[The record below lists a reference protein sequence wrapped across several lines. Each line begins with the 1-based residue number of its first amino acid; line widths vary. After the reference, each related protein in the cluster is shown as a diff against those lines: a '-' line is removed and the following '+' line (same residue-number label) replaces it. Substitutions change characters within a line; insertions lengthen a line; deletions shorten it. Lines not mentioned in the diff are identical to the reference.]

1 MGSKED
7 ESSRAS
13 RLPPLPPPP
22 SVAASILSSRP
33 PPPKLVSSPM
43 NPAVSGSTPLPPPP
57 SLKLPPTLA
66 AKPASAKSPSAEDAE
81 ANQKRL
87 GTHAQVHSTNEQI
100 PDLQSAPNSGSVLN
114 ANTTTTTSFAA
125 TSGETLSDPNAVVA
139 ESAPDAPS
147 SSWTTWAAESVQI
160 STAGSLLE
168 KAGQLAKTT
177 VESGLTYAETNQV
190 DTPIRQDGMKDMG
203 MLRTPAPKAQYGKVN
218 NGQDFPRLPMKH
230 TPAKKEVKD
239 NFANLF
245 NNAIVANDATD
256 KATSAAA
263 MEDSCAV
270 QTVSDPPGHLKP
282 LKQRAYAN
290 PSLSTLAA
298 RQSQLTVLILP
309 TANAQ
314 TIATKNNTTLSDMFR
329 VYGNLRPA
337 TKDAS
342 LEPMLPP
349 FRSAH
354 RSIALNWD
362 HIHLNFVSNNDFD
375 TLPIDQEI
383 SEEAL
388 GIACQ
393 TWDEDRMT
401 SSGLL
406 SDDIELNDLEDYVI
420 NALDE
425 EQIDDRL
432 RRQDGLASMTSIPPS
447 RYNTQEGYQV
457 DESSSHHDTF
467 PISPRAQLAISAE
480 SAFTLTSSP
489 KAPWLHRFRYTLDAS
504 TNGLAHEMICSPSV
518 VLLITSSSDNYINC
532 LAELANV
539 HHLPRPYHD
548 GHYDPNGLRREFL
561 VLHDVIHGPADF
573 DEQRALQKMRS
584 RFGVGCC
591 NVLKVNSLTPQS
603 VRIDDGYNS
612 AGEDSAWERSSVLG
626 NMFSGNKL
634 KDDFRSVSNSKESED
649 ARPIIRGVCLSPS
662 DKRAI
667 RRYAANMVATGLVPA
682 IERRIAHLNSTVSNA
697 KKGVKNVIKSF
708 WRQSKPKDAPS
719 GSEYSDGLTQT
730 LAVEVTASSS
740 VRYKYDT
747 IESQTRLLADTLFLM
762 RDYDAALSV
771 YRLVKDDYKHD
782 KAHLHHAS
790 TQEMMVLCMNQL
802 NDPNDNSYGYD
813 IQHSIET
820 ALYSYSRAGD
830 EEKEG
835 DAINNRSVRPTRAPY
850 ATRLAT
856 RFCLSVSSSRS
867 ICNERHMEIAD
878 LLASASS
885 HETPLGAA
893 VLLEQSSSHYYQA
906 SMTRKYAFHM
916 LMAGHM
922 FRSANQPLHAFR
934 CFAASLNVY
943 HGERWNELRGH
954 LRSALAAQLF
964 GMDRFALSMQFYCQL
979 IGCGGGRV
987 STRSQTKFLNHVISI
1002 CMEHKDAAFAAVD
1015 RIHNHESPDPKDD
1028 IDVVAKNFDQAT
1040 RKVEVSNIGFPRV
1053 VDGSIRVGVDNT
1065 REIGISL
1072 GRKESLENEPSESKE
1087 GDDSIWQDLMNCTT
1101 AELRACDG
1109 MISTPTNKLANE
1121 TLDDGMAKV
1130 TPSSDESTKSVITE
1144 IDKEERDAEYR
1155 ERQMRKIGN
1164 RAPVARA
1171 TSEPLVVSFRVQNPL
1186 GIEVE
1191 LTEIQLIASLTSSK
1205 LGLKH
1210 TNEYSI
1216 TKSDGAP
1223 TLTKTWNFHG
1233 SQEVFH
1239 CPDFMCQL
1247 PIDSNETA
1255 YAKANTTVD
1264 ELSNPFFVVSKT
1276 AVNLAPA
1283 SSDGEIIVSLRI
1295 CPLVEGDFSIIGVRY
1310 NLSGQLWMHHRFH
1323 VPGPLLQDTQEN
1335 KSNRGMAT
1343 KIIKG
1348 NTACII

>member
-1 MGSKED
+1 MED
-7 ESSRAS
+7 E
-13 RLPPLPPPP
+13 
-22 SVAASILSSRP
+22 
-33 PPPKLVSSPM
+33 
-43 NPAVSGSTPLPPPP
+43 
-57 SLKLPPTLA
+57 
-66 AKPASAKSPSAEDAE
+66 AK
-81 ANQKRL
+81 QKGP
-87 GTHAQVHSTNEQI
+87 GTYAPVHSTNEQI
-100 PDLQSAPNSGSVLN
+100 PDLLSAPNSGSVLV
-114 ANTTTTTSFAA
+114 NTNTVATTSFTA
-125 TSGETLSDPNAVVA
+125 TSGETFSDPNAVVA

-147 SSWTTWAAESVQI
+147 SSWTTWASESVQI
-160 STAGSLLE
+160 SAAGSLLE

-177 VESGLTYAETNQV
+177 VESGLAYAETNQV
-190 DTPIRQDGMKDMG
+190 DLRQDGGMKDIG
-203 MLRTPAPKAQYGKVN
+203 MLRTPAPKAEYGKVN
-218 NGQDFPRLPMKH
+218 NVQDVSTVPMKLD
-230 TPAKKEVKD
+230 TPAKEEVKD
-239 NFANLF
+239 NFASLF

-263 MEDSCAV
+263 MKDSCAV
-270 QTVSDPPGHLKP
+270 EPVSDPPGHLKP

-290 PSLSTLAA
+290 PSLSALAA

-329 VYGNLRPA
+329 VYGNLRPT
-337 TKDAS
+337 TKDSS

-354 RSIALNWD
+354 RSIVLNWD
-362 HIHLNFVSNNDFD
+362 HIHLNFVSNDDFD
-375 TLPIDQEI
+375 ALPIDQEI
-383 SEEAL
+383 SEKAL

-420 NALDE
+420 NALNE
-425 EQIDDRL
+425 EEVDDRL
-432 RRQDGLASMTSIPPS
+432 RRKDGLASMTSIPPS

-457 DESSSHHDTF
+457 DESSSHHDVF

-518 VLLITSSSDNYINC
+518 VLLITSSSDDYINC

-561 VLHDVIHGPADF
+561 LLHDVIHGPADF

-584 RFGVGCC
+584 RFGGGCC
-591 NVLKVNSLTPQS
+591 NVLKVNSLNPQS

-612 AGEDSAWERSSVLG
+612 TVEDSAWERSSVPG
-626 NMFSGNKL
+626 NVFSGNKL
-634 KDDFRSVSNSKESED
+634 QDDFRPVSNSKESED

-667 RRYAANMVATGLVPA
+667 RRYSANMVATGLIPA

-708 WRQSKPKDAPS
+708 WRQSKPKDTPS
-719 GSEYSDGLTQT
+719 SSEYDGPTPTQ
-730 LAVEVTASSS
+730 APEVTASSS

-762 RDYDAALSV
+762 RDYDAALGV

-790 TQEMMVLCMNQL
+790 TQEMMALCMNEL

-835 DAINNRSVRPTRAPY
+835 ASNNRSVRPTRAPY

-856 RFCLSVSSSRS
+856 RFCLSVCSSRS
-867 ICNERHMEIAD
+867 ICNEKHMEIAD

-906 SMTRKYAFHM
+906 NMTRKYAFHM

-979 IGCGGGRV
+979 IGSGGGRV
-987 STRSQTKFLNHVISI
+987 STRSQAKFLNHVISI
-1002 CMEHKDAAFAAVD
+1002 CTEHKDAAFLAVD
-1015 RIHNHESPDPKDD
+1015 RMHNDEPPDPKGGS
-1028 IDVVAKNFDQAT
+1028 IDMVVNNFDQAT
-1040 RKVEVSNIGFPRV
+1040 RQVEIANIDFPRV
-1053 VDGSIRVGVDNT
+1053 VDGSIRISVDNG
-1065 REIGISL
+1065 RETCVSL
-1072 GRKESLENEPSESKE
+1072 GRNESMQTDSSGSSNME
-1087 GDDSIWQDLMNCTT
+1087 GDESVWEDLMNCTT
-1101 AELRACDG
+1101 AELRVCDG
-1109 MISTPTNKLANE
+1109 MSEPIDGGLTKQTPVSDIST
-1121 TLDDGMAKV
+1121 D
-1130 TPSSDESTKSVITE
+1130 SVISE
-1144 IDKEERDAEYR
+1144 LDKEERDAEYR
-1155 ERQMRKIGN
+1155 ERQKRKVGS

-1171 TSEPLVVSFRVQNPL
+1171 LSEPLVVSFRIQNPL

-1191 LTEIQLIASLTSSK
+1191 LTEIQLMASLTSSK
-1205 LGLKH
+1205 LELKH

-1216 TKSDGAP
+1216 TKSHGAP
-1223 TLTKTWNFHG
+1223 TPTKTWTFHG
-1233 SQEVFH
+1233 SQEEFH

-1247 PIDSNETA
+1247 PSDSNETTF
-1255 YAKANTTVD
+1255 AKANTTV
-1264 ELSNPFFVVSKT
+1264 EEQSNPFFVVSKA

-1283 SSDGEIIVSLRI
+1283 SADGSVTVSLRI
-1295 CPLVEGDFSIIGVRY
+1295 CPLVEGDLSILGVRF

-1323 VPGPLLQDTQEN
+1323 VPGPLLQDTHEN
-1335 KSNRGMAT
+1335 KSNRGMSV
-1343 KIIKG
+1343 
-1348 NTACII
+1348 NR